1 MAKFINHIYVA
12 ASGGMEIIMANFNF
26 NKVILGGRLT
36 ADPELKQTQSGIA
49 VVSFSIAVNRRYN
62 KNSAQQTE
70 TDFFNVTAWRTTA
83 EFVSRYFRKGSS
95 ICVVGT
101 IQNSTWT
108 DQQNTKHY
116 RTDIVADEV
125 MFVDSRSES
134 AGSFGGE
141 DGEGFGGPAPAFS
154 TPSGTAPKFEEI
166 KTDDDLP
173 F

>member
-1 MAKFINHIYVA
+1 
-12 ASGGMEIIMANFNF
+12 MANFNF

-36 ADPELKQTQSGIA
+36 ADPELKTTQSGIA
-49 VVSFSIAVNRRYN
+49 VVSFSIAVNRRY
-62 KNSAQQTE
+62 KNAAQQTE
-70 TDFFNVTAWRTTA
+70 ADFFNVTAWRATA
-83 EFVSRYFRKGSS
+83 ELVARYFRKGSS

-108 DQQNTKHY
+108 DQQNVKHY

-125 MFVDSRSES
+125 MFVDSRAES
-134 AGSFGGE
+134 GAGE
-141 DGEGFGGPAPAFS
+141 EGFAAPSFS
-154 TPSGTAPKFEEI
+154 TPAANAPKFEEI